1 MSVEEISQIME
12 MLSMINTK
20 IDQLSERIENNMSV
34 QRKNNSK
41 KEWTLEN
48 YKKSILVKFDFNKQL
63 IEFIKSAELGGIW
76 NSTLKA
82 WLFPKS
88 IENDVIDQI
97 SENFPNWIFIDL
109 RNN

>member
-1 MSVEEISQIME
+1 MSVEEISQIIE

-20 IDQLSERIENNMSV
+20 VDQLSEKIENIPI

-76 NSTLKA
+76 NNSLKA

-97 SENFPNWIFIDL
+97 TENFPNWVFIDL
-109 RNN
+109 RKN